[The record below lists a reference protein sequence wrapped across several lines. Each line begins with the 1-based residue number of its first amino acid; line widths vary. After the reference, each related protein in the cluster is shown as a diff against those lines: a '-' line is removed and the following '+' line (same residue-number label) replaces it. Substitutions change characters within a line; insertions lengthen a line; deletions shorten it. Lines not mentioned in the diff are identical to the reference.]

1 MHPYARGEMHC
12 FTTLRLKTKSRPL
25 CLLQIEYFLPGV
37 APTNKRLR
45 IPMVGIVNL
54 RGDKLAFES
63 LYWDQ
68 ASALVQLGL
77 LDPKEKGGLPIAGQ
91 EVPDKVLDPFGVP
104 SNELLTNWKLS
115 EHLPIPGLS
124 S

>member
-1 MHPYARGEMHC
+1 
-12 FTTLRLKTKSRPL
+12 
-25 CLLQIEYFLPGV
+25 
-37 APTNKRLR
+37 
-45 IPMVGIVNL
+45 MVGIVNL

-77 LDPKEKGGLPIAGQ
+77 LEPKVGLPIAGQ

-104 SNELLTNWKLS
+104 SNGLLTNWKKS
-115 EHLPIPGLS
+115 ENLPVPGLP
-124 S
+124 